1 MVHSHYS
8 PFQFATNVGV
18 EGDDLQSGKKVMK
31 ITKRLTARDKLPKP
45 ALMSCDEAKM
55 IPGSPT
61 AFIAP
66 NAADTMRMVKNVFGI

>member
-1 MVHSHYS
+1 M
-8 PFQFATNVGV
+8 GV
-18 EGDDLQSGKKVMK
+18 EGNDLQSGKKVMK
-31 ITKRLTARDKLPKP
+31 VTKRLTARDKLPKS

-66 NAADTMRMVKNVFGI
+66 NPIDTMRMVKNVFGI